1 MNYDKDNLIFI
12 TGQAQLSENDAIS
25 SVYSIFSLALII
37 DTETDI
43 IKDVECTSAMKL
55 TSKFIHDILIGRN
68 ITIDINNI
76 IKDVKKR
83 FHGLSKK
90 ALIASLMDVNNRYNN
105 QIKKI

>member
-1 MNYDKDNLIFI
+1 MDYNKENLIYI

-37 DTETDI
+37 DIETDI

-55 TSKFIHDILIGRN
+55 TSKFISDIIIGKN
-68 ITIDINNI
+68 IETDIEYI
-76 IKDVKKR
+76 IGDVKKR

-90 ALIASLMDVNNRYNN
+90 ALIASLMDVSNRYNN
-105 QIKKI
+105 QIKGI